1 MPDDEHDG
9 FLADDDFLCFGVR
22 GDFTVN
28 TILEA
33 LRQIVGEPDFY
44 KVLSGNNPT
53 WDYAAMI
60 EYVFACLILVIV
72 IGSVFKVIL
81 KMFGR

>member
-1 MPDDEHDG
+1 MAYH
-9 FLADDDFLCFGVR
+9 DFLCNSCR
-22 GDFTVN
+22 GDFEMK
-28 TILEA
+28 TIIEA
-33 LRQIVGEPDFY
+33 LRDIVGEPHFY

-53 WDYAAMI
+53 WDYAAMF

-72 IGSVFKVIL
+72 IGSVFKVLL